1 MKNTVGQIKR
11 LLGRK
16 WDADLQ
22 AELPMLGNPPVVPLP
37 DDKIGL
43 EVCRI
48 ILILFHVNEGKF
60 SP

>member
-22 AELPMLGNPPVVPLP
+22 AELPMLGNPPVVQLP
-37 DDKIGL
+37 GDNVGL
-43 EVCRI
+43 EVCV
-48 ILILFHVNEGKF
+48 LPDLLVLVSALK
-60 SP
+60 